1 MLKLT
6 RFILSPFTLLYGLVV
21 KLRNFLFDK
30 EIFKAKEVP
39 AKVISI
45 GNLTVGGSGKTPT
58 TDLVTEILSKNQI
71 RAGVLSRGY
80 KRKSKGYRLV
90 CDGENIFTS
99 VEEAGDEI
107 MMIAMEKK
115 IPAAVAERRVEGA
128 IKFLNDVNIDVIVLD
143 DGFQHRW
150 IKRDLDILV
159 IDQRFLQKV
168 NQREQYL
175 LPFGD
180 MREPFSSIER
190 ADIILINRKFNS
202 SEPIPPK
209 FQKYFNG
216 KKVFFAEY
224 KPVGFYDVKNN
235 QHFPIKEFEGQKSLV
250 VCGIARPYSFL
261 SILENN
267 SIDIGNKLLFKDHK
281 DYNLKEVQLI
291 RKKFYDTNSHSVL
304 TTEKDAIKLTNFAIE
319 LDDIDIYYLK
329 IKMFVK
335 NADEFEK
342 SILEI
347 INKS

>member
-1 MLKLT
+1 MLKFA
-6 RFILSPFTLLYGLVV
+6 RIILSPFTVLYWLAV
-21 KLRNFLFDK
+21 KVRNRLFDK
-30 EIFKAKEVP
+30 GIFKSKEIP

-58 TDLVTEILSKNQI
+58 TDLVTEILHNNNI
-71 RAGVLSRGY
+71 RVGVLSRGY

-99 VEEAGDEI
+99 VDEAGDEI
-107 MMIAMEKK
+107 MMMAIEKK
-115 IPAAVAERRVEGA
+115 IPAAVSERRVEGA
-128 IKFLNDVNIDVIVLD
+128 LKFLNDVKLDSIVLD

-150 IKRDLDILV
+150 IKRNLDILV

-168 NQREQYL
+168 NKREQFL
-175 LPFGD
+175 LPLGD
-180 MREPFSSIER
+180 MREPFSSISR
-190 ADIILINRKFNS
+190 ADVVIVNQKFNQP
-202 SEPIPPK
+202 EPIPEK
-209 FQKYFNG
+209 LKKYFDG

-224 KPVGFYDVKNN
+224 QPVGFYDVKNN
-235 QHFPIKEFEGQKSLV
+235 QHFPFREFEGQKSLV

-261 SILENN
+261 NILENN
-267 SIDIGNKLLFKDHK
+267 NIDIGNKLLFKDHK
-281 DYNLKEVQLI
+281 NYTSKDVQII

-335 NADEFEK
+335 NADEFEREVTK
-342 SILEI
+342 VF
-347 INKS
+347 NN